1 MDLVEIGQRLILLR
15 QRHDLRQR
23 GEVTV
28 HGIQRLEGDQL
39 WPRRIGG
46 LQQFGKVCHV
56 VVAEDLFSALL

>member
-1 MDLVEIGQRLILLR
+1 MDLVEIGQRLILFC
-15 QRHDLRQR
+15 QRHDLCQ
-23 GEVTV
+23 GSEVTV

-46 LQQFGKVCHV
+46 LQQLGEVCHI